1 MGHIVSRR
9 MPEISV
15 FFFKDGN
22 RIPVLDWLKEL
33 KRTDRQGYAKC
44 VARIRMLSQLGHELR
59 RPLADYLDQGIY
71 ELRIRRGRVN
81 YRILYFFYGQ
91 EASVL
96 AHAITKEDQIPRR
109 DLDRAVERKIVFAA
123 NPDQHLFEGDVTNG

>member
-1 MGHIVSRR
+1 M
-9 MPEISV
+9 
-15 FFFKDGN
+15 
-22 RIPVLDWLKEL
+22 
-33 KRTDRQGYAKC
+33 DRQGYAKC

-81 YRILYFFYGQ
+81 YRILYFFYRQ

-96 AHAITKEDQIPRR
+96 AHAITKEDQISRR
-109 DLDRAVERKIVFAA
+109 DLDRAVERKRIFEA

>member
-1 MGHIVSRR
+1 
-9 MPEISV
+9 MPETAVV
-15 FFFKDGN
+15 FYRDGN

-33 KRTDRQGYAKC
+33 KRKDRQGYAKC

-81 YRILYFFYGQ
+81 YRILYFFHGQ
-91 EASVL
+91 EVGVL
-96 AHAITKEDQIPRR
+96 THAITKEDQIPRT
-109 DLDRAVERKIVFAA
+109 DLGRAVARKRVFEA
-123 NPDQHLFEGDVTNG
+123 NPNQHLFEGDVTNG

>member
-1 MGHIVSRR
+1 
-9 MPEISV
+9 MPETTVV
-15 FFFKDGN
+15 FYRDEK

-33 KRTDRQGYAKC
+33 KRKDRQGYAKC

-59 RPLADYLDQGIY
+59 RPLADYLEQGIY

-91 EASVL
+91 EVGVL
-96 AHAITKEDQIPRR
+96 THAITKEDQIPRR
-109 DLDRAVERKIVFAA
+109 DIDRAVERKRVFEA
-123 NPDQHLFEGDVTNG
+123 NPNQHLFEGEETNG

>member
-1 MGHIVSRR
+1 

-15 FFFKDGN
+15 FFYKDGN

-33 KRTDRQGYAKC
+33 KRMDRQGYAKC

-109 DLDRAVERKIVFAA
+109 DLDRAVERKGIFEA